1 MTATTEQR
9 VPCKPIRAT
18 VVESKEDWL
27 KLVAMV
33 QAPISEERLRAA
45 EERARLF
52 FPERFAK

>member
-33 QAPISEERLRAA
+33 QAPISEERLR
-45 EERARLF
+45 EREKWDRCF
-52 FPERFAK
+52 FPERFEK